1 MKLERQLELEAKTE
15 DENELQQF
23 PDKMLMD
30 NQLLLMDQQRKCFLE
45 IESTPGEDAVK
56 IVEMTTK
63 YPHLEYCINFVD

>member
-23 PDKMLMD
+23 PNKMLMD
-30 NQLLLMDQQRKCFLE
+30 NQLLLMISKESDFL
-45 IESTPGEDAVK
+45 GWKLLDEDAAK